1 MVEQIQ
7 GYFAEGVGA
16 FLAYLPN
23 LVGGIIILVLGYL
36 IARLLGA
43 VVRKLLAKARF
54 DEFMSKRLH
63 PKASQPSRPA
73 SRTTGAAVFWLGF
86 LLTIALA
93 AEALLIPALAA
104 GIYQILAFVPNLLV
118 AAIIVGVAIA
128 VANIIA
134 DFIRTAW
141 LARGARVAII
151 ALAVFMALN
160 QLGVAPGI
168 VNAAFIALV
177 GAAAVA
183 IAIAFGVGN
192 IELARE
198 YTRRFERRG
207 TEEVQQAK
215 HEGEAESRR
224 EKREEPETPEAPG
237 RPTSGP
243 ATNGGPED
251 KRPRP

>member
-1 MVEQIQ
+1 MAEQIQ
-7 GYFAEGVGA
+7 GYFVSGLGA

-23 LVGGIIILVLGYL
+23 LVAGIVILVLGYL

-43 VVRKLLAKARF
+43 AVRKLLSKARF
-54 DEFMSKRLH
+54 DEFMAKRLH
-63 PKASQPSRPA
+63 PRASQPNRPA
-73 SRTTGAAVFWLGF
+73 SRTGGAAVFWLGM

-104 GIYQILAFVPNLLV
+104 GIYQILAFVPNLIV

-128 VANIIA
+128 VGNIIA
-134 DFIRTAW
+134 DFIKTAW
-141 LARGARVAII
+141 LARGVRVAVI

-177 GAAAVA
+177 GAVAVA

-198 YTRRFERRG
+198 YGRKFERRG
-207 TEEVQQAK
+207 TEEYQQAK
-215 HEGEAESRR
+215 REEVV
-224 EKREEPETPEAPG
+224 EKREEPTTREVPT
-237 RPTSGP
+237 RPTGP
-243 ATNGGPED
+243 TTNGGPED
-251 KRPRP
+251 RRPRP